1 MLHLAESCMVVVTAH
16 ENQISEIATAT
27 WNITMKTTTFW
38 YVTLQSLA
46 IFGSEDGDSMFHQ
59 KVSKFLPDYMA

>member
-1 MLHLAESCMVVVTAH
+1 
-16 ENQISEIATAT
+16 
-27 WNITMKTTTFW
+27 MKTTTFW